1 MKNDFEGEREEI
13 KNHNVELLEQMKHEL
28 IRKIEEMD
36 TEFEQTFNAYE
47 AETKNDA
54 E

>member
-1 MKNDFEGEREEI
+1 
-13 KNHNVELLEQMKHEL
+13 
-28 IRKIEEMD
+28 MD

-54 E
+54 EQYEKLLKTNEENSRKINTS